1 MPYRNLVKQA
11 ARVSSSP
18 SILGIVVA
26 LSMQILSGSA
36 HSQTSYPNRPVT
48 LVVPV
53 PPGGILD
60 TVARMVMPSMAQTL
74 SDVSVCETN
83 RGT

>member
-1 MPYRNLVKQA
+1 MPLINLVKQA
-11 ARVSSSP
+11 ARVSGSP

-53 PPGGILD
+53 PQVEFLTQWPEWSCHLW
-60 TVARMVMPSMAQTL
+60 RKRW
-74 SDVSVCETN
+74 VS
-83 RGT
+83 RW